1 MTPPRAWL
9 NLDGML
15 YPIFETDMHLIMKI
29 LKDAMD
35 EISRLT
41 YLDEDL
47 RILRLPMDFYETAVL
62 NYAKIF
68 PFKSLLG
75 ADGLNNFREGD
86 VIVHIDFAEMTVCSQ
101 ILEVPIESK
110 PESQKVAVI

>member
-1 MTPPRAWL
+1 MTPPQAWL

-75 ADGLNNFREGD
+75 SDGLNNFREGD
-86 VIVHIDFAEMTVCSQ
+86 VIVHIDFEKMTAYSQ
-101 ILEVPIESK
+101 ILEGAIKSK
-110 PESQKVAVI
+110 TETQKVAVI